1 MLKGEEFDWSHR
13 GRQRRRGR
21 SEAGASC
28 GIHGC
33 VVLWFYPI
41 RAKQSSV
48 FISCVAFSYSL
59 GRGKTAS
66 SLLLENPLPVI
77 IKPFSHYIGWTSS
90 SENFTKSEL
99 QENTDRVHHRFL
111 YPQHVA
117 QGLYEIIP

>member
-13 GRQRRRGR
+13 EGRGGRRGC

-41 RAKQSSV
+41 PAKQSSA
-48 FISCVAFSYSL
+48 FMSCVAFAYSL
-59 GRGKTAS
+59 GRGRPAS

-77 IKPFSHYIGWTSS
+77 IKTFSH
-90 SENFTKSEL
+90 
-99 QENTDRVHHRFL
+99 
-111 YPQHVA
+111 
-117 QGLYEIIP
+117 